1 MKHSALFFFFL
12 LLQSASWAQDYLQ
25 PENSAYFDT
34 QLDYRVTVG
43 KVLGRELPYDLPKVI
58 VLPSFHKEYIVGIAP
73 EANGCAV
80 VLGRA
85 DLLLWTYEVASSEP
99 VRSRAL
105 LRDYPDDPLDV
116 TVTVQRRS
124 TTQTL
129 CDRIASVWESALL
142 QTRYSN
148 SCSLDQSCTVV
159 TDGVSYHFSTWVLG
173 IGRITGKTQTP
184 NAESPPWLL
193 TSLVHT
199 MRRFAEADVQIGA
212 RELEQ
217 ALERVEN
224 VLE

>member
-12 LLQSASWAQDYLQ
+12 LTQPVSWAQDYLQ
-25 PENSAYFDT
+25 PENSAYFDS

-43 KVLGRELPYDLPKVI
+43 KVLGRELPYDLPKVM
-58 VLPSFHKEYIVGIAP
+58 VLPSNQREYIVGIAP
-73 EANGCAV
+73 QATGCAIV
-80 VLGRA
+80 FGRA
-85 DLLLWTYEVASSEP
+85 DLRLWTYEVASSEP
-99 VRSRAL
+99 ARSRAL
-105 LRDYPDDPLDV
+105 LRDYPEDPLDV

-129 CDRIASVWESALL
+129 CERIAKVWESALL

-148 SCSLDQSCTVV
+148 SCSLDQSCTIV

-173 IGRITGKTQTP
+173 IGKLAGKTQNP

-193 TSLVHT
+193 ISLIYT
-199 MRRFAEADVQIGA
+199 MRRFAEADVQVGA

-224 VLE
+224 VSE